1 MVTHLFNA
9 PLGDSETIV
18 GVGTVGS
25 SEAIM
30 LAGIAFKIIWQH
42 KMRAAGKPFDKPNI
56 VTGANVQVCWE
67 KFARYF
73 EVEVKEVKFSE
84 GYYVTDPKNAVEM
97 VDENIL
103 GSTVNGEFE
112 DGLESHGS
120 IVRQSTI
127 TRKKEVCSE
136 GEYANGSVIDTNMIY
151 LYHYVKQLG
160 RLQRPE
166 ITKKDKTF
174 FDNENNDM
182 EVASGSD
189 VSEERIVDFVHAI
202 RAICDR
208 LEKAQGDV
216 KLYISADRSGYQQKD
231 RKPSQNDKT
240 EHGMEK
246 TVQNQGQSPKM
257 TKSESILKNQQ
268 SNRSRN

>member
-112 DGLESHGS
+112 DGLESRRS

-136 GEYANGSVIDTNMIY
+136 GEYTSGSLIDTNMLY

-160 RLQRPE
+160 QLQRLE
-166 ITKKDKTF
+166 ITKANKTF
-174 FDNENNDM
+174 FDNENM
-182 EVASGSD
+182 EVALGNG
-189 VSEERIVDFVHAI
+189 VFEERIVDFVHAI

-216 KLYISADRSGYQQKD
+216 KLYISADSLVTWSLY
-231 RKPSQNDKT
+231 SQVLIVIHFYAN
-240 EHGMEK
+240 M
-246 TVQNQGQSPKM
+246 VF
-257 TKSESILKNQQ
+257 
-268 SNRSRN
+268 